1 MSYGVFFF
9 SKGKGLGFKLN
20 DFCIDSTTE
29 SLLSLN
35 IRHFDFPLYY

>member
-29 SLLSLN
+29 SLCVSEYKA
-35 IRHFDFPLYY
+35 F